1 MLDKHMQNFRDG
13 DIDALDHIYEE
24 TKNLVFSIC
33 LSYMQD
39 YMLAEDMMQDTYI
52 RVRKYIEKYKHNT
65 NPKAW
70 ISKIA
75 KNTCLNEIKKRKRI
89 NLVSDVYD
97 MDDISDERKERTPL
111 LDIALKILKPK
122 ELLIL
127 LPHIIDNKKLVDIAK
142 ELNIPEGT
150 VRWKYSNS
158 LSKIRKYLERSNL
171 DEIY

>member
-1 MLDKHMQNFRDG
+1 MLDEYMVQLRDG

-52 RVRKYIEKYKHNT
+52 RVRKYIEKYKPNS
-65 NPKAW
+65 NAKSW

-89 NLVSDVYD
+89 SLVSDVYD
-97 MDDISDERKERTPL
+97 MDNISEERKEETPL

-127 LPHIIDNKKLVDIAK
+127 LSHIMDNKKLVDIAK
-142 ELNIPEGT
+142 DLNIPEGT
-150 VRWKYSNS
+150 VRWKYNNS
-158 LSKIRKYLERSNL
+158 LSKIRKYLERSNV